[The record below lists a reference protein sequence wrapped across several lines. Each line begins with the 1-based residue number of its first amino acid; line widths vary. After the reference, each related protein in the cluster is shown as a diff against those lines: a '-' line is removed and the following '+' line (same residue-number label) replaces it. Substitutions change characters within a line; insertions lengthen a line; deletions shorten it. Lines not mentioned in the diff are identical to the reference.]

1 MTTSPESMGLTDGA
15 AQPDG
20 SAEPAPQ
27 TPEEVEAIWRNR
39 FSQRDRAHNAEVQSL
54 REQLSALQSTP
65 PSQPSADGS
74 IPDGGY
80 KARWEQS
87 QRELEQERQ
96 SRAIDARRSK
106 FSALAQEVP
115 ADDPLW
121 ASPREETLARL
132 NATLNGPAPA
142 PEPTG
147 LIDRNNPRRET
158 PLPGKPLEQMS
169 KDELLREL
177 ERAAPAEEARM
188 REAF

>member
-1 MTTSPESMGLTDGA
+1 MGLTDGA
-15 AQPDG
+15 AQPEG

-54 REQLSALQSTP
+54 REQLTALQSAP
-65 PSQPSADGS
+65 PSQPPADGS
-74 IPDGGY
+74 NPDGGY
-80 KARWEQS
+80 KARWEQT

-96 SRAIDARRSK
+96 ARAIDSRRAK
-106 FSALAQEVP
+106 YSALAGEVP
-115 ADDPLW
+115 PEDGMW
-121 ASPREETLARL
+121 ASANDETLARL

-147 LIDRNNPRRET
+147 LIDRNNPRRDT
-158 PLPGKPLEQMS
+158 PASAKPVEQMS

-177 ERAAPAEEARM
+177 ERAAPAEEARQ